1 MHTFEI
7 IERNMRFYLVF
18 SICLIIFASSCS
30 HDGVWSVNHE
40 RIYWVGDTAYAEIK
54 MPDVQYA
61 QVFMEGLKR
70 QGYDCNKGCSECMG
84 ENVVVKRLITNK
96 GVFIQI
102 KEL

>member
-1 MHTFEI
+1 MK
-7 IERNMRFYLVF
+7 NLVF
-18 SICLIIFASSCS
+18 SFFLCIFGLSCS
-30 HDGVWSVNHE
+30 QEVWNVGETRVYHK
-40 RIYWVGDTAYAEIK
+40 GDTCFAEIK